1 MLNPDGV
8 INGNYRT
15 SLSGQDLNRQWK
27 NPDKM
32 AHPEIYY
39 LKKSILESEYKKS
52 LYIDIHG
59 HSKKK
64 SSFMYGCITPKSPYV
79 SK

>member
-8 INGNYRT
+8 IHGNYRT

-27 NPDKM
+27 NPDKIV
-32 AHPEIYY
+32 HPEIFY
-39 LKKSILESEYKKS
+39 LKKLILESEYKKS

-64 SSFMYGCITPKSPYV
+64 SSFMYGCITPKSPYIA
-79 SK
+79 K

>member
-27 NPDKM
+27 NPDKI
-32 AHPEIYY
+32 HHSEIYY
-39 LKKSILESEYKKS
+39 LKKLIL
-52 LYIDIHG
+52 
-59 HSKKK
+59 
-64 SSFMYGCITPKSPYV
+64 
-79 SK
+79 